1 MSLFCASRIREREK
15 ERRNR
20 QHRSLAGEKEREREN
35 QIWIGKNRLE
45 AAQKERERFA
55 REKQK
60 QRRRRKDALK
70 RTVFS
75 SESSSLS
82 FLFREKVAVRCKN
95 AVVLTTFCAR
105 AQWREKDGRD
115 QSCLAR

>member
-1 MSLFCASRIREREK
+1 
-15 ERRNR
+15 
-20 QHRSLAGEKEREREN
+20 
-35 QIWIGKNRLE
+35 
-45 AAQKERERFA
+45 
-55 REKQK
+55 
-60 QRRRRKDALK
+60 
-70 RTVFS
+70 VFS

>member
-1 MSLFCASRIREREK
+1 MLLFCASHIRERE
-15 ERRNR
+15 R
-20 QHRSLAGEKEREREN
+20 EKDTHQREREEKRASKLSASLHRRREGTRERKP
-35 QIWIGKNRLE
+35 IWIGKNRLE

-82 FLFREKVAVRCKN
+82 LSSFSRK
-95 AVVLTTFCAR
+95 
-105 AQWREKDGRD
+105 GGG
-115 QSCLAR
+115 